1 MAQIFGTQERV
12 YYLGDSISAQ
22 PPNYAWFRGATGFQN
37 TVQAMLTSPCTPS
50 VCAPAVA
57 ATAVVCAP
65 GAGAV
70 VNPATG
76 GNISRIRAF
85 GEGNLSGRTPRTRRD
100 WRRCRRC
107 SAPTG

>member
-70 VNPATG
+70 VNPATR
-76 GNISRIRAF
+76 GNSPRHHAF
-85 GEGNLSGRTPRTRRD
+85 RERRLAQRSLRKQRD
-100 WRRCRRC
+100 
-107 SAPTG
+107 